1 MKKSLLFIVLL
12 GLSFTA
18 CSEKDIDDNQE
29 AIEEFEGDYDE
40 EEIRLYRIKFTNEV
54 AN

>member
-1 MKKSLLFIVLL
+1 MSLSDISDRDAVL
-12 GLSFTA
+12 
-18 CSEKDIDDNQE
+18 K
-29 AIEEFEGDYDE
+29 AIEEFDGEYEE